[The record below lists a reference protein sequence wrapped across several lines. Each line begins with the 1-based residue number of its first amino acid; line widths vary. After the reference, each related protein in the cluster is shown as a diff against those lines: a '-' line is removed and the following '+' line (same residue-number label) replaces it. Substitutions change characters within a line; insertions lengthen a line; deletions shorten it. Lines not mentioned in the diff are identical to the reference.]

1 MPFCETFSRRYDDD
15 GFTFHVE
22 SRVAYTECGPDGT
35 LSLFDFLRKTT
46 DISSEDIFH
55 RGTSMPFLVEHG
67 FARLLA
73 RSVFRFHRMPKINE
87 RIEWVTT
94 EWKAES
100 WQFVRDYKVKSESG
114 ELLVSGLSKWL
125 LTDFNTRKILP
136 VKAILPFRKLNTEP
150 FDSDS
155 LSCGKILV
163 PDFLEKVGEQ
173 KIMHSHLDGNNHTDN
188 AFYGAFIVNALPAEL
203 VCRPLI
209 EFRIN
214 YSKELLL
221 GDNVEMFLAKT
232 GENRYVAVGKKNDE
246 VAFVSELVF

>member
-1 MPFCETFSRRYDDD
+1 MPFCEKFSRRYDDD

-22 SRVAYTECGPDGT
+22 SRVAYTECGPNGT
-35 LSLFDFLRKTT
+35 ITLFDFLRKTT

-73 RSVFRFHRMPKINE
+73 RSVFRFHRMPRINE
-87 RIEWVTT
+87 RVEWVTT

-125 LTDFNTRKILP
+125 LADFGTRKILP
-136 VKAILPFRKLNTEP
+136 VKAILPFRKLNTVP
-150 FDSDS
+150 FDSAE

-163 PDFLEKVGEQ
+163 PDALEKVGEQ
-173 KIMHSHLDGNNHTDN
+173 KILRSYLDGNNHTDN

-203 VCRPLI
+203 AERPLI

-221 GDNVEMFLAKT
+221 GETVAMYLSKT